1 MSNEDNDDILDYD
14 GEISNDGESFAV
26 LPDNDEVEFTV
37 KEVERGRNKDGT
49 KPQVKM
55 KLDCRSIAG
64 NGRATVYDYI
74 TMTRKSEWKLCELF
88 RAIGLRQHGETLK
101 MRWDIE
107 GRTGRA
113 TVSLDEFV
121 GRDGDKRQSNKIK
134 HYLEPSGEA
143 DSAFA

>member
-1 MSNEDNDDILDYD
+1 MNEETDDILDYD

-37 KEVERGRNKDGT
+37 KAVERGRNKDGT

-134 HYLEPSGEA
+134 HYLEPAGEA

>member
-1 MSNEDNDDILDYD
+1 MNEDTDDILDYD
-14 GEISNDGESFAV
+14 SEISNDGESFAV
-26 LPDNDEVEFTV
+26 LPEGDEVEFTV
-37 KEVERGRNKDGT
+37 QEVERGRNKAGD
-49 KPQVKM
+49 KPQVRL
-55 KLDCRSIAG
+55 KLACRSVAG
-64 NGRATVYDYI
+64 NGKTTVTDFI

-113 TVSLDEFV
+113 TVSIDEFV